1 MSEQIL
7 KALMQLFAIIAHPT
21 SDAKDRRAIVESF
34 LKRQLNQETVKNYLN
49 VFNEYYIIHQEK
61 LSEKSKR
68 KKRFSSSSV
77 RVLKICTQI
86 NEELTQRQKNVVL
99 VQLLEFVKS
108 GGEVTEQE
116 MEFVSTVADSFY
128 IQENEYLELKDFV
141 FYGEDKLQNTTKLL
155 LIDNNENFQ
164 HENIHHLTNLSLS
177 GQLRVLE
184 VSSANMYYIKYVGES
199 ELYLNGQLLEQEKV
213 YVLNNGASIRNPKI
227 KPIYYGDIISQ
238 YNVDRIKS
246 RIIFE
251 SREIGYKFKSGAIG
265 LHTMS
270 FTEESGKLVGIMGA
284 SGAGK
289 STLLNVLNGSSPPTS
304 GAVTI
309 NGINIHTEK
318 EEIEGLIGHVSQDD
332 LLIEELT
339 VYQNL
344 YYNAKLCFDNY
355 TEEELQTAVLDV
367 LENLGL
373 YEIRDI
379 EVGSPLNKKISGGQ
393 RKRLNIA
400 LELIREPAVLFLD
413 EPTSGLSS
421 RDSENILD
429 LLKELTLKG
438 KLVFVVIHQ
447 PSSDIFKMFDKL
459 LILDNGGYLIYNGDP
474 IDSIIY
480 FKSSIQHAN
489 WSESE
494 CHCCGNVNPEQI
506 FNIIETKVLDEYGNF
521 TNDRKI
527 SPLEWRHEFET
538 QKKEEEKEENGKEQQ
553 EPDRTVPEI
562 SFKTPNAFKQFMVF
576 VKRDV
581 LSKLAN
587 TQYLV
592 INLLEAPFLAFLL
605 AYIIKYYN
613 VNVDNQIGYTLSENS
628 NLPVYIFMSV
638 IVAIF
643 IGLTVSAEEIIKDR
657 KIQKREKFLNLSWT
671 SYLFSKIA
679 VQFTLSAIQAF
690 MFVLI
695 GNSIMEI
702 RGMYFEY
709 WLVLFSA
716 WCFSNILGLVISDSF
731 KTVITIYIL
740 IPFLVIPQLILSG
753 IIVKYEKLNP
763 DISNPRDIPFYG
775 EIITAR
781 WAYEALAVYQFKE
794 NKYEKQFY
802 GYDKA
807 MSISD
812 FKKNY
817 WIRTLNNKVSFIE
830 RNFNNE
836 ERIDEVKQNLKL
848 LRNEIKLELSSE
860 SGRIVKFNYYDHLY
874 HDKINQETIQALKN
888 YFTVLNK
895 YYIKLYNKANNL
907 KDKLIS
913 GLQKTAEDRE
923 NFMELKRKYYNEN
936 LAELLKNS
944 NEINRIIEYKGK
956 LFQKIDPVFLDP
968 QNKFVKAHFY
978 APRKQFLGNY
988 YDTFWINIIVIWV
1001 MTIMFFFV
1009 LKYRLLKRMLDFFE
1023 QQKFK

>member
-21 SDAKDRRAIVESF
+21 SDARDRRSIVESF
-34 LKRQLNQETVKNYLN
+34 LKRQLNQETVKIYLK
-49 VFNEYYIIHQEK
+49 VFTDYYSVHQEK

-108 GGEVTEQE
+108 GGAITEQE
-116 MEFVSTVADSFY
+116 MEFVTTVADSFFIERGEY
-128 IQENEYLELKDFV
+128 QEIEDFV
-141 FYGEDKLQNTTKLL
+141 FFGTDKLPDTKKLL
-155 LIDNNENFQ
+155 IIDNNESFE
-164 HENIHHLTNLSLS
+164 HENIFHMTNPSLE
-177 GQLRVLE
+177 GQFRVLE
-184 VSSANMYYIKYVGES
+184 VASANMYYIKYMGKS

-213 YVLNNGASIRNPKI
+213 HVLNNGASIRNPKI
-227 KPIYYGDIISQ
+227 KSIYYGDIISQ

-246 RIIFE
+246 RIVFDI
-251 SREIGYKFKSGAIG
+251 REIGYKFKSGAIG
-265 LHTMS
+265 LQTMS
-270 FTEESGKLVGIMGA
+270 FTEESGKLIGIMGA

-289 STLLNVLNGSSPPTS
+289 STLLNVLNGSSAPTS
-304 GAVTI
+304 GGVFI

-318 EEIEGLIGHVSQDD
+318 DKIEGLIGHVSQDD

-355 TEEELQTAVLDV
+355 TEEELQKTVLEV

-379 EVGSPLNKKISGGQ
+379 QVGSPLNKKISGGQ

-438 KLVFVVIHQ
+438 KLVIVVIHQ

-459 LILDNGGYLIYNGDP
+459 IILDVGGYLIYNGDP

-480 FKSSIQHAN
+480 FKSSMQHAN

-494 CHCCGNVNPEQI
+494 CHCCGNVTPEQI
-506 FNIIETKVLDEYGNF
+506 FNIIETEVLDEYGNF

-527 SPLEWRHEFET
+527 SPLEWRENFDKH
-538 QKKEEEKEENGKEQQ
+538 KDEKEIDPNSKLLS
-553 EPDRTVPEI
+553 PDQTLPEI
-562 SFKTPNAFKQFMVF
+562 SFKTPNKFKQFLVF
-576 VKRDV
+576 VKRDI

-587 TQYLV
+587 TQYLI
-592 INLLEAPFLAFLL
+592 INFLEAPLLAFLL

-613 VNVDNQIGYTLSENS
+613 VGNKIGYSLSENS

-638 IVAIF
+638 IVGLF

-657 KIQKREKFLNLSWT
+657 KILKREKFLNLSWT

-679 VQFTLSAIQAF
+679 VQFTLAAIQAF
-690 MFVLI
+690 LFVVI

-709 WLVLFSA
+709 WLVLFST
-716 WCFSNILGLVISDSF
+716 WCAANIMGLVISDSF

-753 IIVKYEKLNP
+753 ILVKYEKLNP
-763 DISNPRDIPFYG
+763 DLSNPRDIPFYG
-775 EIITAR
+775 EVITAR
-781 WAYEALAVYQFKE
+781 WAYEALAVYQYKE
-794 NKYEKQFY
+794 NKYEKQLY
-802 GYDKA
+802 KYDKA

-817 WIRTLNNKVSFIE
+817 WIRTLKNKIAFIE
-830 RNFNNE
+830 RNFENKKKS
-836 ERIDEVKQNLKL
+836 DEFNQNLKL
-848 LRNEIKLELSSE
+848 LRTEIKKELNSE
-860 SGRIVKFNYYDHLY
+860 SGRIVKFKHYNKLY
-874 HDKINQETIQALKN
+874 HDKIDTETIQALKN
-888 YFTVLNK
+888 YLDILNK
-895 YYIKLYNKANNL
+895 YYIKLYNKANGL
-907 KDKLIS
+907 KDVLIS
-913 GLQKTAEDRE
+913 DLQKTPEDRE
-923 NFMELKRKYYNEN
+923 NFMNLKRKYYNES
-936 LAELLKNS
+936 LSELLRNS
-944 NEINRIIEYKGK
+944 NEINRIIEFKGE

-978 APRKQFLGNY
+978 APRKQFLGKY
-988 YDTFWINIIVIWV
+988 YDTFWVNIIVIWAI
-1001 MTIMFFFV
+1001 TIMLYFI
-1009 LKYRLLKRMLDFFE
+1009 LRYRLLRKALDYFE
-1023 QQKFK
+1023 QIKFKPN